1 MKNQFSFFVLL
12 FLLVV
17 TDAWL
22 LAHPNWVGRIGIW
35 FYKYHYLK
43 TFPRALATVSLATL
57 AMLGAGFLIRR
68 CCSRSVAFL
77 LLGGLVLAALAVLVQ
92 TLFQFSD
99 GTYVHTGAG
108 FKTGAILLPVILLTV
123 AARHIWQHS
132 QAAEKRRKTKTK
144 ATK

>member
-1 MKNQFSFFVLL
+1 MKNRFSFFVLL

-22 LAHPNWVGRIGIW
+22 LAHPNWVGRVGIW

-43 TFPRALATVSLATL
+43 TFPRALATVSLSTL
-57 AMLGAGFLIRR
+57 AILGTGFLIRR
-68 CCSRSVAFL
+68 YCTRGVAFV
-77 LLGGLVLAALAVLVQ
+77 LLGGLVLACLTVLVQ

-99 GTYVHTGAG
+99 GTYVYTGAG

-123 AARHIWQHS
+123 AARHLWQHR
-132 QAAEKRRKTKTK
+132 QTTGARRKN
-144 ATK
+144 AQ

>member
-1 MKNQFSFFVLL
+1 MKNRFSFFVLL

-22 LAHPNWVGRIGIW
+22 LAHPNWVGRVGIW

-43 TFPRALATVSLATL
+43 TFPRALATVSLATM
-57 AMLGAGFLIRR
+57 AILGTGFLIRR
-68 CCSRSVAFL
+68 YCSRSVAFV
-77 LLGGLVLAALAVLVQ
+77 LLGGLVLACLAVLVQ

-123 AARHIWQHS
+123 GARYLWQH
-132 QAAEKRRKTKTK
+132 QAAGGRRKTKAK
-144 ATK
+144 K